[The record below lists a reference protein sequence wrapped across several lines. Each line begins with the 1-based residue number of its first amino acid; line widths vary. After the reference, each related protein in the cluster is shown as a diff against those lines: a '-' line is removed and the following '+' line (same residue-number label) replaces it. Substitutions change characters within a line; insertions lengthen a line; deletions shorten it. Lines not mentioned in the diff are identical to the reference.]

1 MILERTIQKLLVDSH
16 NTIWVAN
23 NKGLNRFDR
32 KNTQFSLFVPNPANP
47 SSKADNALVS
57 LAEDRAGRILGGT
70 IGKGL
75 YVFDVNTQVF
85 RHYMNDP
92 NNPDSLPDDSIWRI
106 LIDSEHTVWL
116 SQARSGIV
124 AFDVDNEKF
133 TPYPNTYGQPGS
145 LAYGLPVP
153 CTKIKI
159 IIFGWGIIRAKSV
172 FMIAA
177 LSPSVF
183 TVKIPITLRVCPTT
197 MCSMWRRIKAAIFG

>member
-1 MILERTIQKLLVDSH
+1 M
-16 NTIWVAN
+16 
-23 NKGLNRFDR
+23 
-32 KNTQFSLFVPNPANP
+32 
-47 SSKADNALVS
+47 S
-57 LAEDRAGRILGGT
+57 LAEDRQGRILGGT

-145 LAYGLPVP
+145 LAY
-153 CTKIKI
+153 
-159 IIFGWGIIRAKSV
+159 RATRALYEDKNNNIWVGHYPGKVS
-172 FMIAA
+172 FHDRSTQPISIYRKDTDNPEGMSGQQCAA
-177 LSPSVF
+177 
-183 TVKIPITLRVCPTT
+183 C
-197 MCSMWRRIKAAIFG
+197 GGG